1 MTAAVLD
8 FKPRVVSDRKIKK
21 SANGLT
27 LDLVANEDFLV
38 ELGAR
43 KEDRVVVGFAMETEN
58 GLSNAR
64 KKLEEKHLDLI
75 VLNDL
80 NVAGAGFGVDTN
92 VVTLIDAGGEA
103 ESLPKMSKLEVAERI
118 LDWVRDRWT

>member
-8 FKPRVVSDRKIKK
+8 FRPRAVSDTKIKK
-21 SANGLT
+21 NANGLT
-27 LDLVANEDFLV
+27 LDLVLNEDFLV
-38 ELGAR
+38 DLGAR
-43 KEDRVVVGFAMETEN
+43 KDGRIVVGFAMETEN

-80 NVAGAGFGVDTN
+80 NVSGAGFGVDTN
-92 VVTLIDAGGEA
+92 VVTLIDGDEPEA
-103 ESLPKMSKLEVAERI
+103 LPKMPKLEVADRI
-118 LDWVRDRWT
+118 LDWVKERWT